1 VNALRP
7 LRLAFTFA
15 ALTAFASGAE
25 TDFAG
30 LATAALARLAAAQTE
45 LAAATRLTPD
55 DAPPDE
61 RLFLA
66 RLVAR
71 GVAATELAAL
81 HERRG
86 ATAVADPAHLTP
98 PERRLVLACLR
109 LDFDYA
115 QRRGHLALA
124 ERELARL
131 RPWIEAEEPAAW
143 PALVERVAAMD
154 YHAEPEVP
162 EGEELLA
169 RASNDTPSAAL
180 FASVEALALA
190 HPDLLRA
197 HFPRLILYRRA
208 GREADLDRAAAEL
221 LRLAPCNRSLRT
233 LAADIRAVFAPVTP
247 AVSRVVPPAK

>member
-1 VNALRP
+1 MNALRP

-15 ALTAFASGAE
+15 ALTTLAPGAE
-25 TDFAG
+25 PDFAG
-30 LATAALARLAAAQTE
+30 LATAALARLTAAQTE
-45 LAAATRLTPD
+45 LAAATRPDSD

-71 GVAATELAAL
+71 GLAASELAAL

-86 ATAVADPAHLTP
+86 ATAADPAHLTP

-115 QRRGHLALA
+115 QRLGHLALA
-124 ERELARL
+124 ERELVRL
-131 RPWIEAEEPAAW
+131 RPWIDAEEPAAW

-169 RASNDTPSAAL
+169 RASHDAPSAAL
-180 FASVEALALA
+180 FASVEALARA
-190 HPDLLRA
+190 HPDFLRA

-208 GREADLDRAAAEL
+208 GREADLDRAAADL
-221 LRLAPCNRSLRT
+221 LRLAPRNRSLRT
-233 LAADIRAVFAPVTP
+233 LATDIRVVFAPVTP
-247 AVSRVVPPAK
+247 AVSRVAPPAP

>member
-15 ALTAFASGAE
+15 ALSSLASGAE

-45 LAAATRLTPD
+45 LAAATRPTPD
-55 DAPPDE
+55 DTPPDE

-71 GVAATELAAL
+71 GLAATELAAL

-86 ATAVADPAHLTP
+86 GAADPAHLTP
-98 PERRLVLACLR
+98 PERRLVLVCLR

-115 QRRGHLALA
+115 ERLGHLALA

-131 RPWIEAEEPAAW
+131 RPWIDAEEPATW

-169 RASNDTPSAAL
+169 RASNDPPSAAL

-208 GREADLDRAAAEL
+208 SREADLDRATADL
-221 LRLAPCNRSLRT
+221 LRLAPRNRSLRT
-233 LAADIRAVFAPVTP
+233 LAIDIRAVFAPGTP
-247 AVSRVVPPAK
+247 TVSRDALPTK

>member
-1 VNALRP
+1 MNALRP
-7 LRLAFTFA
+7 LRLAFAFA
-15 ALTAFASGAE
+15 VLSSLASGAE
-25 TDFAG
+25 PDFAG
-30 LATAALARLAAAQTE
+30 LATAALARLATAQTE
-45 LAAATRLTPD
+45 LAAAPRPTPD

-61 RLFLA
+61 QLFLA

-71 GVAATELAAL
+71 GLAATELAAL

-86 ATAVADPAHLTP
+86 GAAVADPAHLTA

-115 QRRGHLALA
+115 QRLGHLALA

-131 RPWIEAEEPAAW
+131 RPWIDAEEPAAW
-143 PALVERVAAMD
+143 PTLIERVAAMD

-169 RASNDTPSAAL
+169 RASNDAPTAAL
-180 FASVEALALA
+180 FASVEALAHA
-190 HPDLLRA
+190 HPDFLRA

-208 GREADLDRAAAEL
+208 GREADLDRAVADL
-221 LRLAPCNRSLRT
+221 LRLAPRNRSLRN
-233 LAADIRAVFAPVTP
+233 LATDIRAVFTPVTP
-247 AVSRVVPPAK
+247 AVSRVTPPAP